1 MDARDITPDEIR
13 ETLRAVRFAKP
24 LGASPLLGLDA
35 LTLAL
40 RESGAGDTP
49 ETRAW
54 MLGRLLGRLCRDGL
68 ARARGGPPG
77 EPSDAPEPALAQLE
91 ADFRRDRPDLEAWS
105 AVWFRYFVLTR
116 LEMREVASAV
126 GVVYRT
132 LARRL
137 AHGHALVA
145 DALIEAERAAT
156 AQVAVH
162 PGAPPRA
169 RVHIAD
175 AVSARDGTEPAE
187 VDPRRALA
195 TLLAAVRS
203 DDEVARLAPAEVASI
218 VRWPVA
224 DAVEYRLGRVAEWS
238 QPRYRLDERFVA
250 LSLLVDAGE
259 DAAAGR
265 WQMQAKRYDDLAS
278 LLEDIGAPAIVLL
291 GPPGSG
297 KSTILRHYELERAVE
312 GLRATGE
319 VFTFFIQ
326 LNRYAAGD
334 GDAADPEGWLAAAWA
349 DRYPVLPPLPELVR
363 AGRMVLLLDA
373 LNEMPARSTGE
384 YRERIL
390 AWRAYVQRVAGTGSR
405 VVFSCRSLD
414 YSAPLST
421 PELRV
426 PQVQIE
432 ALDEGQVRRFF
443 EAYAPGMADGLW
455 EAVAG
460 THQLELIRVPYFLKL
475 FVEHAWAQGTM
486 PESRVGL
493 FTSFVRRALARE
505 IERDNRLFRPGVL
518 IAERDYERVVQ
529 ASRWESEHALP
540 ERGRLFGLL
549 ARLAYGMQA
558 GRTAGEG
565 TQVRVRYDEALGLAG
580 GEDAEDVLRAGA
592 ALGVVDEDRGQDEVL
607 FAHQLMQE
615 YFAARAL
622 AKAPNPELV
631 RAPWRA
637 AEIVPGVRELIDSL
651 PPAEELPA
659 LAATGWEET
668 TVLAA
673 AMAAE
678 PEGFLRG
685 VMATNV
691 VLAGRAAAEPGVRE
705 RLPDGFLDVL
715 RWALVERSRDHDAD
729 LRARIAAGLA
739 LGWLGDP
746 RFERRVGPYG
756 EYLVPPMVEIPGGVY
771 PIGDDEAIFDP
782 ETGEDERAHIPRHE
796 VAIGAFAIGRY
807 AVTNAEYACFMAA
820 GGYDDERWWDTE
832 AGRAWR
838 RGEGTAEGPKQS
850 ARDVLHGIR
859 DNPQALEGWHDS
871 GQIDDETY
879 ERWLRRLAMTP
890 VEFEAHLAELYP
902 GGRET
907 EPRCWQDGQFNN
919 PSQPVVGISW
929 YEARAYAAWL
939 SAQTGKTYRLP
950 TEAEWEAAAR
960 GAAGWRYTY
969 GEAFDAARG
978 NTLETRIKR
987 PTPVGVFAEGDTPDG
1002 TSDMAGNVAMWTSS
1016 LWGEG
1021 LDEPDFQYP
1030 YDAPDGREE
1039 PDAGPRIR
1047 RVVRGGS
1054 WYYPSNNASAA
1065 YRSWFFPD
1073 NRDCS
1078 VGVRLA
1084 RSAPISR
1091 H

>member
-278 LLEDIGAPAIVLL
+278 LLEEIGAPAIVLL

-705 RLPDGFLDVL
+705 RLPDGFLDEL

-771 PIGDDEAIFDP
+771 PIGDDEAI
-782 ETGEDERAHIPRHE
+782 EWVYLNHTGCDTSHVPRHT
-796 VAIGAFAIGRY
+796 VAIPGFEMSRFLL
-807 AVTNAEYACFMAA
+807 TNAEYTYFVTA
-820 GGYDDERWWDTE
+820 GGYDDERWWDTD
-832 AGRAWR
+832 AGQAWR
-838 RGEGTAEGPKQS
+838 RGTLANEGAKCDNRKWRRRFIEQPGLFEKLVDEGRFASAEGVDRWR
-850 ARDVLHGIR
+850 AWLT
-859 DNPQALEGWHDS
+859 L
-871 GQIDDETY
+871 DET
-879 ERWLRRLAMTP
+879 
-890 VEFEAHLAELYP
+890 EFERALDAQWRAQRLVAPSRWGDE
-902 GGRET
+902 R
-907 EPRCWQDGQFNN
+907 FNN
-919 PSQPVVGISW
+919 PAQPVVGISW
-929 YEARAYAAWL
+929 YEARAYCSWL
-939 SAQTGKTYRLP
+939 SAQSGHGYRLP
-950 TEAEWEAAAR
+950 TEVEWEVAAR
-960 GAAGWRYTY
+960 CRSGRRFVYGDVYDASRANTY
-969 GEAFDAARG
+969 
-978 NTLETRIKR
+978 ETRVR
-987 PTPVGVFAEGDTPDG
+987 RTSPVGVFVEGDTPDG
-1002 TSDMAGNVAMWTSS
+1002 ISDMAGNVGTWTSS
-1016 LWGEG
+1016 QWGYEEG
-1021 LDEPDFQYP
+1021 DADFRYP
-1030 YDAPDGREE
+1030 YDAADGREATE
-1039 PDAGPRIR
+1039 ASPHMR
-1047 RVVRGGS
+1047 RVVRGES
-1054 WYYPSNNASAA
+1054 WSAPSFSAFAAS
-1065 YRSWFFPD
+1065 RNGCIPD
-1073 NRDCS
+1073 MRDI
-1078 VGVRLA
+1078 VLGIRLA
-1084 RSAPISR
+1084 SSGRV
-1091 H
+1091 